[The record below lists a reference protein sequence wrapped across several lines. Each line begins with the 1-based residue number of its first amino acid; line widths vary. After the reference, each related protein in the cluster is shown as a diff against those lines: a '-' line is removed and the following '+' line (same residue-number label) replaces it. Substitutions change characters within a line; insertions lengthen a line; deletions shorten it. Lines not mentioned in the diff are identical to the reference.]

1 MIHHFMKCTISLLV
15 MWLMLLTSCNSSKE
29 VLYFQDLKSGNS
41 VAVTAEAIALKIQP
55 EDKISIIVNS
65 RDPQLMALFNLPRVN
80 KQMGTMGSVSSTTLS
95 STGQDVLGYTVDKN
109 GEIDFPVLG
118 KIYVAGKTRE
128 EIAEYIKSELMR
140 ENLVK
145 DPVVTVE
152 YLNLCVSVL
161 GEVNNPGRYNIDRDR
176 TTILDVL
183 SMAGDLTING
193 NRTNI
198 MVMRQDGKN
207 QRIYGIDLTQ
217 GNNIYSSPA
226 YYLQQNDVVYVE
238 PNDVRIRQSTV
249 NGNTVRS
256 TSFWISL
263 ISLAMS
269 VAVLITNIK

>member
-118 KIYVAGKTRE
+118 KIYVAGKTRP
-128 EIAEYIKSELMR
+128 R
-140 ENLVK
+140 ER
-145 DPVVTVE
+145 P
-152 YLNLCVSVL
+152 CC
-161 GEVNNPGRYNIDRDR
+161 
-176 TTILDVL
+176 
-183 SMAGDLTING
+183 
-193 NRTNI
+193 
-198 MVMRQDGKN
+198 
-207 QRIYGIDLTQ
+207 
-217 GNNIYSSPA
+217 YS
-226 YYLQQNDVVYVE
+226 
-238 PNDVRIRQSTV
+238 
-249 NGNTVRS
+249 
-256 TSFWISL
+256 
-263 ISLAMS
+263 
-269 VAVLITNIK
+269 